1 MSFGT
6 DFTDTIG
13 GAAGFELF
21 MAGSNLYGSPN
32 IMGQAT
38 SVIKPETWVDYHPP
52 AYLREV
58 MKWAY
63 ARDHYTG
70 ECASIRKIT
79 QYLIRKG
86 IGETLEAYQ
95 ERVALA
101 DYTPHFAHIVDSL
114 AGMLFGI
121 EVDADRTW
129 GALGDETK
137 IETPAGKLAV
147 DADGDRNGYKTVWKV
162 LTTELIAIHDAW
174 LFVDGGADPKHPRI
188 RIIPAEAVTNWRF
201 ENGVLVEALIRE
213 IADKRDSIRDD
224 PKKTAVQYLYM
235 DVDGW
240 QRYEK
245 QAASKDP
252 AAAVAQQGA
261 SAQPAREIVVEFDK
275 PGTWQYVNIAG
286 ARTIPLTPVSLPLRR
301 HVGYMLARKANS
313 IFNKE
318 SERDALL
325 RHCSFPLL
333 NIVASDNQYKKIVDM
348 LKKGARALQVL
359 PQANQHAFIAPSPAP
374 AQMLESAL
382 TQKVHDIYIT
392 GFREYGG
399 AGQRSQGNSKTA
411 AEARIDMATG
421 IAAFLQMTK
430 SAIDDGENA
439 VLFFLEQTLFP
450 NDKAK
455 WGQARVN
462 RSDDFVPFDLNEMLE
477 RIHGRYFGTG
487 PVPIGRTARIQA
499 AVQIAKGDGL
509 IVDEQEIAA
518 DVDMAALS
526 TALQAVTLLDPSM
539 PPEAKGE
546 MVIRVLASLGYVNP
560 DEKVVNPD
568 GTVTDELLAANLR
581 SKATALA
588 AKVLA
593 AQTASPP
600 APAFG
605 GGQSGPPS
613 GGKPNSIKSVP
624 RIKRV
629 ASGNKPQS
637 SGAV

>member
-6 DFTDTIG
+6 DFTDTVG
-13 GAAGFELF
+13 GAAGFELL

-32 IMGQAT
+32 LMGQAT

-58 MKWAY
+58 MRWAY

-70 ECASIRKIT
+70 DCASLRKIT
-79 QYLIRKG
+79 SYLIRKS

-95 ERVALA
+95 ERIALA

-137 IETPAGKLAV
+137 IETPAGKLSV
-147 DADGDRNGYKTVWKV
+147 DADGDRNGYKTIWKV

-174 LFVDGGADPKHPRI
+174 LFVDGGEDPKHPRI
-188 RIIPAEAVTNWRF
+188 RLVPAEAVTNWRF
-201 ENGVLVEALIRE
+201 ENGVLVEAVIRE
-213 IADKRDSIRDD
+213 IADKRTSIEDD
-224 PKKTAVQYLYM
+224 PKLTGVQYLRL

-261 SAQPAREIVVEFDK
+261 SAQPAREVVVKVGD
-275 PGTWQYVNIAG
+275 PGTWTYVNIAG
-286 ARTIPLTPVSLPLRR
+286 TPTIPLIPCSLPLRR

-348 LKKGARALQVL
+348 LKKGARALQVQ
-359 PQANQHAFIAPSPAP
+359 PSAQQHQFIAPSSAP
-374 AQMLESAL
+374 AQMMDTAIQ
-382 TQKVHDIYIT
+382 QKVHDIYIT

-399 AGQRSQGNSKTA
+399 AGQRSQGNAKTA
-411 AEARIDMATG
+411 TETRVDVATG

-430 SAIDDGENA
+430 SAIDDSENS
-439 VLFFLEQTLFP
+439 VLYFLEQTLFP
-450 NDKAK
+450 NDKSK
-455 WGQARVN
+455 WGQARVK
-462 RSDDFVPFDLNEMLE
+462 RSDDFVPFDMNEMLE
-477 RIHGRYFGTG
+477 RIRGRYFGTNV
-487 PVPIGRTARIQA
+487 PVPVGRTARIQA

-518 DVDMAALS
+518 DVDMAALT

-568 GTVTDELLAANLR
+568 GSVSDELLAANLR

-588 AKVLA
+588 TKVLT
-593 AQTASPP
+593 AQTAPPP
-600 APAFG
+600 APGGAPG
-605 GGQSGPPS
+605 GGPPKP
-613 GGKPNSIKSVP
+613 GGIKAIL

-629 ASGNKPQS
+629 ASGSKPVPA
-637 SGAV
+637 GVK

>member
-1 MSFGT
+1 VSFGS
-6 DFTDTIG
+6 DFTDTVG

-32 IMGQAT
+32 VIGQAT
-38 SVIKPETWVDYHPP
+38 SVIKAQTWLDYHPP

-58 MKWAY
+58 MRWAY

-70 ECASIRKIT
+70 ECASLRKIT

-121 EVDADRTW
+121 EVDADRDW

-137 IETPAGKLAV
+137 PETPAGKLSV

-174 LFVDGGADPKHPRI
+174 LFVDGGEDPKHPRI

-201 ENGVLVEALIRE
+201 ENGVLVEAIIRE
-213 IADKRDSIRDD
+213 IADKRDSLRDD
-224 PKKTAVQYLYM
+224 PKKTGVQFLYM

-252 AAAVAQQGA
+252 AAAVQQQGDA
-261 SAQPAREIVVEFDK
+261 TQPQREIVVEVGP
-275 PGTWQYVNIAG
+275 PGSWSYVNIAG
-286 ARTIPLTPVSLPLRR
+286 ASTIPLIPVSLPLRR

-359 PQANQHAFIAPSPAP
+359 PGVNQHAFIAPSPAP

-382 TQKVHDIYIT
+382 TQKIHDIYIT

-399 AGQRSQGNSKTA
+399 AGQRSQGNAKTA
-411 AEARIDMATG
+411 TETRIDVATG

-439 VLFFLEQTLFP
+439 VLYFLEQTLFP
-450 NDKAK
+450 NDKSK
-455 WGQARVN
+455 WGQARVK
-462 RSDDFVPFDLNEMLE
+462 RSDDFVPFDMNEMLE
-477 RIHGRYFGTG
+477 RIRGRYFGANVAV
-487 PVPIGRTARIQA
+487 PVGRTARIQA

-509 IVDEQEIAA
+509 DVDEQEIAA

-568 GTVTDELLAANLR
+568 GSVSDELLADDLR
-581 SKATALA
+581 KKAAALA
-588 AKVLA
+588 TKVSA
-593 AQTASPP
+593 AQTAPPP
-600 APAFG
+600 APG
-605 GGQSGPPS
+605 GGPPGKS
-613 GGKPNSIKSVP
+613 GGIKAIP

-629 ASGNKPQS
+629 ASGNKPVPA
-637 SGAV
+637 GVK